1 MAIVI
6 DEYGG
11 IAGLVTI
18 EDVLEEIVGEIEDE
32 TDVEEGRLIRPVN
45 DNSFM
50 VEALTPIDEF
60 NEFFGTAFSDEEFD
74 TIGGL
79 VINAFGQLPT
89 RNRRFVSIGRVQG
102 HPRRR
107 TATHPL
113 RVTTE
118 ATDTTG

>member
-1 MAIVI
+1 M
-6 DEYGG
+6 
-11 IAGLVTI
+11 
-18 EDVLEEIVGEIEDE
+18 GEIEDE
-32 TDVEEGRLIRPVN
+32 TDVEEGQLIRPVN
-45 DNSFM
+45 DNSFI

-89 RNRRFVSIGRVQG
+89 RNQSIRLDQFEFKVIHADERRLTR
-102 HPRRR
+102 
-107 TATHPL
+107 L

-118 ATDTTG
+118 ATDTTD